1 MIKNY
6 NYFFFEKIPSILIIL
21 LPITLISGPFLSD
34 LSVSIIAILFITYL
48 IKKKDYSFINHKFT
62 KIFLIF
68 WLYIL
73 INSFLINNS
82 FGAIKISL
90 FYFRFLFFCLSFSYL
105 LEKNNNLLKNLFFSF
120 LFSFILLIIDGYFQ
134 YFSGYN
140 LLGLKLPD
148 GPRVS
153 SFFGDELILGSYLS
167 RLFPIF
173 FGLTIFL
180 YKEEKKKILIISLI
194 FVLIEALVFLSGERV
209 AFFYINISA
218 IFIIFFIKDF
228 KRLRILTLLF
238 SFIIIILITLYDD
251 SAKKRILD
259 VTLDQMGFTKNDSG
273 VTGKYIFSEEHND
286 QYLTAINMFKDKP
299 LFGLG
304 IKGFRKNCNDQ
315 KYIHGNYGCTTHPH
329 NTYLQLL
336 AETGFLGFIILF
348 YVFLM
353 FSIYMFKHFL
363 KTLKKK
369 SLFSDF
375 EICLLSAIFITI
387 WPISPT
393 GNFFN
398 NWLSIIY
405 YFPAGIL
412 LWSIRKKFIKS
423 N

>member
-180 YKEEKKKILIISLI
+180 YKEEKKKILILSLI
-194 FVLIEALVFLSGERV
+194 FVLIETLVFLSGERV

-273 VTGKYIFSEEHND
+273 VTEKYIFSEEHND

-348 YVFLM
+348 YVFSM

>member
-180 YKEEKKKILIISLI
+180 YKEEKKKILILSLI
-194 FVLIEALVFLSGERV
+194 FVLIETLVFLSGERV

-348 YVFLM
+348 YVFSM

>member
-180 YKEEKKKILIISLI
+180 YKEEKKKILILSLI
-194 FVLIEALVFLSGERV
+194 FVLIETLVFLSGERV

-348 YVFLM
+348 YIFSM

>member
-180 YKEEKKKILIISLI
+180 YKEEKKKILILSLI
-194 FVLIEALVFLSGERV
+194 FVLIETLVFLSGERV

-273 VTGKYIFSEEHND
+273 VTEKYIFSEEHND